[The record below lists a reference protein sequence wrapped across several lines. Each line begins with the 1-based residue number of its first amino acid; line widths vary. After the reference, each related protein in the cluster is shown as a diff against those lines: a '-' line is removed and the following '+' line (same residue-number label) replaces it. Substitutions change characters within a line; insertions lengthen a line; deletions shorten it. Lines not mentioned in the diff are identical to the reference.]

1 MTSCFTG
8 GEGEGGGEDGEITEM
23 METVAETMAVVTAEP
38 VELVG
43 TGLG

>member
-1 MTSCFTG
+1 
-8 GEGEGGGEDGEITEM
+8 M